1 MVIKRSKKLRGGSNN
16 EWQSSLSELLP
27 LDGKKEE
34 LIMGVYIMLIILQ
47 SQHIGITKTNKSKT
61 TT

>member
-27 LDGKKEE
+27 PDGKKEE
-34 LIMGVYIMLIILQ
+34 LITGVYIMLIILKVNMVD
-47 SQHIGITKTNKSKT
+47 HKTNKSKT